1 MPDLSPELDFIDV
14 RTIAPRD
21 RHPQIFAKANGLK
34 VGEAFIIVND
44 HDPRPLHYQL
54 SAEYPGQFSWTYL
67 EAGPDVWRVALGREV
82 AA

>member
-1 MPDLSPELDFIDV
+1 MTDQSPELDFIDV
-14 RTIAPRD
+14 RTIA
-21 RHPQIFAKANGLK
+21 HGLK
-34 VGEAFIIVND
+34 VGEAFVIVND